1 MHSINRRS
9 LAGGVIGTFVEWYDF
24 VLYGL
29 TAPVL
34 AAHFFPKSVP
44 TAALLGT
51 FAIYAISYFARPLGG
66 IVFGLLG
73 DRTGRVNT
81 LSTTVLLMGGA
92 TFATGLLPYFEHVG
106 IAAPAL
112 LLACRV
118 LQGFS
123 AGGETSGGFT
133 YVIECA
139 PKHRRAL
146 WVSIG
151 ICAAVLPAVLVS
163 LTILLVKTVTGPDN
177 YFEWAWRLP
186 FLFGGLLSLVGLWL
200 RRSLEDSA
208 EFTHAVSQRD
218 RSNGPRHRIKAS
230 TTLTSTILIAVQ
242 AVSGPL
248 LVSYMYSY
256 LTQVVKLNAS
266 TAMETNMA
274 AVLLLVLAL
283 PCFGALSDRVGRK
296 PMMLAGSL
304 WLLLTAY
311 PAMTLVSSGTVWN
324 AFAGQA
330 LIAIGHAMFGAGGFV
345 AVLELLPTSVRYTG
359 HAIAYNIAY
368 AIFGGTAPLVFQ
380 TLVATLGTPSAPSY
394 YVIGI
399 AALAIVVIRFTPET
413 RHVHLRDAVDD
424 APFRD
429 QLSNKDPMHVG
440 R

>member
-1 MHSINRRS
+1 MHRANRRS

-24 VLYGL
+24 VIYGL
-29 TAPVL
+29 SAPVL

-66 IVFGLLG
+66 IVFGVVG
-73 DRTGRVNT
+73 DRIGRVNT

-92 TFATGLLPYFEHVG
+92 TFGTGLLPYYEQVG
-106 IAAPAL
+106 IAAPVM

-139 PKHRRAL
+139 PKHRRGL
-146 WVSIG
+146 WVSFG

-163 LTILLVKTVTGPDN
+163 LTILLVKAVIGSDD
-177 YFEWAWRLP
+177 YFEWGWRLP
-186 FLFGGLLSLVGLWL
+186 FLCGGLLSLVGLWL
-200 RRSLEDSA
+200 RRSLQDSD
-208 EFTHAVSQRD
+208 EFALAAFQRI
-218 RSNGPRHRIKAS
+218 RGVGPRHRIKAS
-230 TTLTSTILIAVQ
+230 TTLVSTILIAVQ

-256 LTQVVKLNAS
+256 LTQVSKLSAS
-266 TAMETNMA
+266 TAMKTNIA
-274 AVLLLVLAL
+274 AVLLLVIAL
-283 PCFGALSDRVGRK
+283 PCFGALSDRIGRK
-296 PMMLAGSL
+296 AMMVCGGF
-304 WLLLTAY
+304 WLVLTAY
-311 PAMTLVSSGTVWN
+311 PAMSLVSSGTVWS

-359 HAIAYNIAY
+359 HAISYNMAY
-368 AIFGGTAPLVFQ
+368 AIFGGTAPIVFQ
-380 TLVATLGTPSAPSY
+380 TLVTTVGTPTAPSY
-394 YVIGI
+394 YVIAI
-399 AALAIVVIRFTPET
+399 AALALIVIRFTPET
-413 RHVHLRDAVDD
+413 QNVHLRDAVEAESQTDNR
-424 APFRD
+424 PG
-429 QLSNKDPMHVG
+429 KGPVHVSQ
-440 R
+440 